1 MNENIDVDL
10 TVTKRSG
17 IGKFSFDN
25 SNYGTLIIGTGI
37 NSSPPENIKDAFV
50 KITSDSSCEG

>member
-25 SNYGTLIIGTGI
+25 SNMEAL
-37 NSSPPENIKDAFV
+37 
-50 KITSDSSCEG
+50 